1 MSCFVPLLLNSRP
14 MPMVLKISDYDG
26 RGVLAFDLKHLLPL
40 VDTVGADLTW
50 HVIPGGETTWFLG
63 QLTALNAVDEFAKQV
78 ESSEN
83 GVELTWRELL
93 ELADSVNQTV
103 WGTFVGVKPEVAWP
117 RFTDMFSD
125 DCRYVDRATSSFY
138 DSVEIAFQAVDSS
151 YWLAYLQDADVRE
164 RIRALFDHVKVIDVV
179 PTK

>member
-14 MPMVLKISDYDG
+14 MPMVLKISDNDG

-40 VDTVGADLTW
+40 VATVGADLSW
-50 HVIPGGETTWFLG
+50 HVIPAGEMTWLLG
-63 QLTALNAVDEFAKQV
+63 ELKSLKAIKEFTSKVEDSDIGVQLTWQDLGA
-78 ESSEN
+78 
-83 GVELTWRELL
+83 
-93 ELADSVNQTV
+93 LADSINQCI
-103 WGTFVGVKPEVAWP
+103 WATFVGVLPETPWPGVA
-117 RFTDMFSD
+117 DMFSD

>member
-1 MSCFVPLLLNSRP
+1 
-14 MPMVLKISDYDG
+14 MPTIVKISDYDG

-103 WGTFVGVKPEVAWP
+103 WGTFVGVKPEVPWP